1 MPFGPHNAKSE
12 CCCLRK
18 SYSDRAGWIKRVAG
32 RMPFYRHLGINLIQV
47 GRGSA
52 EIQLKV
58 ERRLTQ
64 SAGFAHGGVAAALID
79 SAVGLALCTM
89 LDPEQHIT
97 TVELHV
103 NYMAPAKLGVLK
115 SRGKIIHKG
124 KRIAVG
130 DAEVR
135 DERGKLVS
143 KGSATYII
151 LENSQQRTIGLS

>member
-1 MPFGPHNAKSE
+1 
-12 CCCLRK
+12 L
-18 SYSDRAGWIKRVAG
+18 
-32 RMPFYRHLGINLIQV
+32 
-47 GRGSA
+47 
-52 EIQLKV
+52 
-58 ERRLTQ
+58 
-64 SAGFAHGGVAAALID
+64 
-79 SAVGLALCTM
+79 

-103 NYMAPAKLGVLK
+103 NYLAPAQLGVLK
-115 SRGKIIHKG
+115 SNGKIIHKG

-151 LENSQQRTIGLS
+151 LDNSQQRTIGLS

>member
-1 MPFGPHNAKSE
+1 
-12 CCCLRK
+12 
-18 SYSDRAGWIKRVAG
+18 
-32 RMPFYRHLGINLIQV
+32 MPFYRYLGINLTGMDW
-47 GRGSA
+47 GRA
-52 EIQLKV
+52 EIKLKV

-79 SAVGLALCTM
+79 SAIGLALCTM
-89 LDPEQHIT
+89 LDPEEHVT

-103 NYMAPAKLGVLK
+103 NYLAPAQLGVLK
-115 SRGKIIHKG
+115 SNGKIIHKG

-151 LENSQQRTIGLS
+151 LDNSQQRTIGLS

>member
-1 MPFGPHNAKSE
+1 
-12 CCCLRK
+12 LRK
-18 SYSDRAGWIKRVAG
+18 PYPDHAGWIKRLAR
-32 RMPFYRHLGINLIQV
+32 RMPFYRHLGINLIRV

-52 EIQLKV
+52 VIQLKV

-79 SAVGLALCTM
+79 SAIGLALCTM
-89 LDPEQHIT
+89 LDPEEHIT

-103 NYMAPAKLGVLK
+103 NYIAPAQIGVLK

-135 DERGKLVS
+135 DEGGKLVS

-151 LENSQQRTIGLS
+151 LNNGQQRTTGLS

>member
-1 MPFGPHNAKSE
+1 
-12 CCCLRK
+12 
-18 SYSDRAGWIKRVAG
+18 
-32 RMPFYRHLGINLIQV
+32 MPFYRHLGINLAGIGW
-47 GRGSA
+47 GRA
-52 EIQLKV
+52 EIHLKV
-58 ERRLTQ
+58 GRRLTQ

-89 LDPEQHIT
+89 LDPQEHIT

-103 NYMAPAKLGVLK
+103 NYIAPAQLGVLK

-124 KRIAVG
+124 RRIAVG

-151 LENSQQRTIGLS
+151 LDNAQQRTIGLC